1 MPLPQAAKHSAR
13 HAAHNSAKHPARH
26 AEDQALDPGAA
37 SATPAAALSSALPSS
52 PSSFPSALPAA
63 TLRCPPEELV
73 WRQRQAA
80 SLMETVASAVTG
92 HTLNLLD
99 HWQACLVLTDRD
111 GVVLASYGHQQ
122 LLGNDAPLLHPG
134 ARWREESLGHNAI
147 AETLN
152 APRANRL
159 ARIALEAHD
168 AECLKGLASA
178 SAALLAPASWSASR
192 GLTPGACEGCLGL
205 ICDPYRVRRYSL
217 GMLGVLADDIEQR
230 RLGEAHGHDHHLLRL
245 HLNCSQ
251 LDSPSAA
258 LLAIT
263 PQGQVAAASRR
274 GLQLLAAHLEL
285 TPAPDSAANAPDSAA
300 NAVDSDSCA
309 TRDDIHLL
317 LGQPLA
323 RWQLDWAPLA
333 QLADAQCVTL
343 TQHPR
348 FTGYTLR
355 AVLPRPRVVARAPAE
370 PPESQTPA
378 ETTTREAAC
387 HPSLARLHHG
397 DAGWARVCELLARL
411 VNARLPLLL
420 QGETGVGKEEVVK
433 ALHQASHRAHQPLVA
448 INCAALPDELVEA
461 ELFGYRRGAFTG
473 ADPAGREGRLLE
485 ANGGR
490 LFLDEIGDMP
500 LHVQARLLR
509 VLQEREVTPLG
520 GGKPQR
526 VDFELVAA
534 THQPLS
540 ELVKA
545 GRFRADLYYRLCGA
559 TIALPPLRER
569 HDIAGLSRALLTR
582 LCREQRR
589 EPPRITPA
597 FLDRLTRHDW
607 PGNVR
612 ELDNVLRLAL
622 ALCDGSA
629 LEPCHVML
637 AGDCLASQND
647 CLAVEDDCPA
657 AESEIA
663 HHPSQPSRLS
673 SLPDLSSVEELQSAL
688 DALGG
693 NVSRLAR
700 ELGISRTT
708 LYKRLGA
715 A

>member
-1 MPLPQAAKHSAR
+1 MTARHHSAS
-13 HAAHNSAKHPARH
+13 HVDNHVDNHTAAAPAH
-26 AEDQALDPGAA
+26 STPH
-37 SATPAAALSSALPSS
+37 PAAAPVALQHSSLV
-52 PSSFPSALPAA
+52 
-63 TLRCPPEELV
+63 CPPEELV

-80 SLMETVASAVTG
+80 SLMATVASAVAG

-122 LLGNDAPLLHPG
+122 LLGNDATLLRPG

-159 ARIALEAHD
+159 PRIALDAHD

-178 SAALLAPASWSASR
+178 SAALLAPASWNSRR

-205 ICDPYRVRRYSL
+205 ICDPYRVRQYSL

-230 RLGEAHGHDHHLLRL
+230 RLGEALGHDHHLLRL
-245 HLNCSQ
+245 HLNRSQ

-258 LLAIT
+258 LLAVT

-285 TPAPDSAANAPDSAA
+285 PPSPDCAEHPADNDSS
-300 NAVDSDSCA
+300 A
-309 TRDDIHLL
+309 TRDDLHLL

-323 RWQLDWAPLA
+323 RWQLDWEPLA
-333 QLADAQCVTL
+333 QLDDAECLTL
-343 TQHPR
+343 SQHPH
-348 FTGYTLR
+348 FTGYALCG
-355 AVLPRPRVVARAPAE
+355 VLPRPRIQARAPATHPTDE
-370 PPESQTPA
+370 RTGPLATQA
-378 ETTTREAAC
+378 AAC

-473 ADPAGREGRLLE
+473 ADPAGREGRLIE

-545 GRFRADLYYRLCGA
+545 GHFRADLYYRLCGA
-559 TIALPPLRER
+559 SIALPPLRDR
-569 HDIAGLSRALLTR
+569 QDMAGLSHALLTR
-582 LCREQRR
+582 LCREQQR
-589 EPPRITPA
+589 ELPRITPD
-597 FLDRLTRHDW
+597 FLNRLMQHDW

-622 ALCDGSA
+622 ALCDGPS
-629 LEPCHVML
+629 LEACHVML
-637 AGDCLASQND
+637 SGEFSSASHAQH
-647 CLAVEDDCPA
+647 CAM
-657 AESEIA
+657 
-663 HHPSQPSRLS
+663 
-673 SLPDLSSVEELQSAL
+673 LPPEKPPLPPLHDLSSAEELQSAL

>member
-1 MPLPQAAKHSAR
+1 MA
-13 HAAHNSAKHPARH
+13 
-26 AEDQALDPGAA
+26 
-37 SATPAAALSSALPSS
+37 
-52 PSSFPSALPAA
+52 
-63 TLRCPPEELV
+63 
-73 WRQRQAA
+73 
-80 SLMETVASAVTG
+80 TVASAVTG

-122 LLGNDAPLLHPG
+122 LLGHDAALLHPG

-205 ICDPYRVRRYSL
+205 ICDPYRVRQYSL

-230 RLGEAHGHDHHLLRL
+230 RLSEAHGHDHHLLRL
-245 HLNCSQ
+245 HLNRSQ

-274 GLQLLAAHLEL
+274 GLQLLASHLEL
-285 TPAPDSAANAPDSAA
+285 PSDPDSASHEANSTVRAA
-300 NAVDSDSCA
+300 GSDSCA

-333 QLADAQCVTL
+333 QLADAQCLTL

-370 PPESQTPA
+370 PPESKTPA
-378 ETTTREAAC
+378 ETATRETAC

-411 VNARLPLLL
+411 VDARLPLLL

-582 LCREQRR
+582 LCREQQR

-597 FLDRLTRHDW
+597 FLDRLTQHDW

-622 ALCDGSA
+622 ALCDGLA

-637 AGDCLASQND
+637 AGDCLASQNE
-647 CLAVEDDCPA
+647 CLAVEGDCPA
-657 AESEIA
+657 AEGQIA
-663 HHPSQPSRLS
+663 RQPSQSSGQS
-673 SLPDLSSVEELQSAL
+673 SLHDLSSAEELQSAL

>member
-1 MPLPQAAKHSAR
+1 MTARHHSASHVDNHVDN
-13 HAAHNSAKHPARH
+13 HADTHTA
-26 AEDQALDPGAA
+26 
-37 SATPAAALSSALPSS
+37 ATPAHSTPH
-52 PSSFPSALPAA
+52 PAA
-63 TLRCPPEELV
+63 DPLVLQHSSLVCPPEELV

-80 SLMETVASAVTG
+80 SLMATVEAAVAG

-111 GVVLASYGHQQ
+111 GVVLASYGHHQ
-122 LLGNDAPLLHPG
+122 LLGDDAALLQPG
-134 ARWREESLGHNAI
+134 ARWREESLGHNAV

-178 SAALLAPASWSASR
+178 SAALLAPASWSRRR

-205 ICDPYRVRRYSL
+205 ICDPYRVRQYSL

-245 HLNCSQ
+245 HLNRSQ

-285 TPAPDSAANAPDSAA
+285 TPASDSADTASHSAA
-300 NAVDSDSCA
+300 HAADSDSCA

-348 FTGYTLR
+348 FTGYSLC
-355 AVLPRPRVVARAPAE
+355 AAPPRPRVVARAPAKL
-370 PPESQTPA
+370 PESQPPA
-378 ETTTREAAC
+378 EAATRETAC

-411 VNARLPLLL
+411 VNAHLPLLL

-520 GGKPQR
+520 GGKAQR

-559 TIALPPLRER
+559 SIALPPLRER

-582 LCREQRR
+582 LCREQQR
-589 EPPRITPA
+589 ELPRITPA

-622 ALCDGSA
+622 VLCDGPV
-629 LEPCHVML
+629 LEPCHVIL

-647 CLAVEDDCPA
+647 CPA
-657 AESEIA
+657 SENEIA
-663 HHPSQPSRLS
+663 HQPPQTSGLPSLH
-673 SLPDLSSVEELQSAL
+673 DLSSAEELQSAL

>member
-1 MPLPQAAKHSAR
+1 MPLPHAAKHSAR

-26 AEDQALDPGAA
+26 AEDQALDRD
-37 SATPAAALSSALPSS
+37 SACATSAAAL
-52 PSSFPSALPAA
+52 PSSFPSALPPS

-73 WRQRQAA
+73 WRQRQTA
-80 SLMETVASAVTG
+80 SLMATVASAVAG

-122 LLGNDAPLLHPG
+122 LLGNDAALLHPG

-192 GLTPGACEGCLGL
+192 GLAPGACEGCLGL
-205 ICDPYRVRRYSL
+205 ICDPYRVRQYSL

-245 HLNCSQ
+245 HLNRSQ

-285 TPAPDSAANAPDSAA
+285 TPASENAANASNSTAHAA
-300 NAVDSDSCA
+300 DSDSCA

-333 QLADAQCVTL
+333 QLAEAQCVTL

-348 FTGYTLR
+348 FTGYTLC
-355 AVLPRPRVVARAPAE
+355 AAPPRPRVVPRAPAKH
-370 PPESQTPA
+370 PESQPPA
-378 ETTTREAAC
+378 ETAARETAC

-397 DAGWARVCELLARL
+397 DAGWARVCELLTRL

-559 TIALPPLRER
+559 SIALPPLRER

-582 LCREQRR
+582 LCREQQR
-589 EPPRITPA
+589 ELPRLTPA
-597 FLDRLTRHDW
+597 FLDRLTQHDW

-622 ALCDGSA
+622 ALCDGPT

-637 AGDCLASQND
+637 AGDCLASQG
-647 CLAVEDDCPA
+647 DCPA
-657 AESEIA
+657 SEGQIA
-663 HHPSQPSRLS
+663 RQPSQTSGQPSLH
-673 SLPDLSSVEELQSAL
+673 DLSSAEELQSAL
-688 DALGG
+688 DSLGG

>member
-1 MPLPQAAKHSAR
+1 MTARHHSAS
-13 HAAHNSAKHPARH
+13 HVDNHVDNHTA
-26 AEDQALDPGAA
+26 
-37 SATPAAALSSALPSS
+37 ATPAHSTPH
-52 PSSFPSALPAA
+52 PAA
-63 TLRCPPEELV
+63 APVALQHSSLVCPPEELV

-80 SLMETVASAVTG
+80 SLMATVASAVAG

-122 LLGNDAPLLHPG
+122 LLGNDATLLRPG

-159 ARIALEAHD
+159 ARIALDAHD

-178 SAALLAPASWSASR
+178 SAALLAPASWSSRR

-205 ICDPYRVRRYSL
+205 ICDPYRVRQYSL

-230 RLGEAHGHDHHLLRL
+230 RLGEALGHDHHLLRL
-245 HLNCSQ
+245 HLNRSQ

-285 TPAPDSAANAPDSAA
+285 PPSPDCADHPADNAR
-300 NAVDSDSCA
+300 CA
-309 TRDDIHLL
+309 TRDDLHLL

-333 QLADAQCVTL
+333 QLDDAECLTL
-343 TQHPR
+343 TQHPH
-348 FTGYTLR
+348 FTGYALCG
-355 AVLPRPRVVARAPAE
+355 VLPRPRIQARAPATHPTDE
-370 PPESQTPA
+370 RTGPLATQA
-378 ETTTREAAC
+378 AAC

-473 ADPAGREGRLLE
+473 ADPAGREGRLIE

-534 THQPLS
+534 THQPLC

-545 GRFRADLYYRLCGA
+545 GHFRADLYYRLCGA
-559 TIALPPLRER
+559 SIALPPLRER
-569 HDIAGLSRALLTR
+569 QDMAGLSHALLTR
-582 LCREQRR
+582 LCREQQR
-589 EPPRITPA
+589 ELPRITPD
-597 FLDRLTRHDW
+597 FLNRLMQHDW

-622 ALCDGSA
+622 ALCDGPS
-629 LEPCHVML
+629 LEACHVML
-637 AGDCLASQND
+637 SGEFSSASHAQH
-647 CLAVEDDCPA
+647 CAMLPPEKPPL
-657 AESEIA
+657 
-663 HHPSQPSRLS
+663 PSLH
-673 SLPDLSSVEELQSAL
+673 DLSSAEELQSAL

>member
-1 MPLPQAAKHSAR
+1 
-13 HAAHNSAKHPARH
+13 
-26 AEDQALDPGAA
+26 
-37 SATPAAALSSALPSS
+37 
-52 PSSFPSALPAA
+52 
-63 TLRCPPEELV
+63 
-73 WRQRQAA
+73 
-80 SLMETVASAVTG
+80 
-92 HTLNLLD
+92 
-99 HWQACLVLTDRD
+99 
-111 GVVLASYGHQQ
+111 
-122 LLGNDAPLLHPG
+122 
-134 ARWREESLGHNAI
+134 
-147 AETLN
+147 
-152 APRANRL
+152 
-159 ARIALEAHD
+159 
-168 AECLKGLASA
+168 
-178 SAALLAPASWSASR
+178 
-192 GLTPGACEGCLGL
+192 
-205 ICDPYRVRRYSL
+205 
-217 GMLGVLADDIEQR
+217 
-230 RLGEAHGHDHHLLRL
+230 
-245 HLNCSQ
+245 
-251 LDSPSAA
+251 
-258 LLAIT
+258 
-263 PQGQVAAASRR
+263 
-274 GLQLLAAHLEL
+274 
-285 TPAPDSAANAPDSAA
+285 
-300 NAVDSDSCA
+300 
-309 TRDDIHLL
+309 
-317 LGQPLA
+317 
-323 RWQLDWAPLA
+323 
-333 QLADAQCVTL
+333 
-343 TQHPR
+343 
-348 FTGYTLR
+348 
-355 AVLPRPRVVARAPAE
+355 
-370 PPESQTPA
+370 
-378 ETTTREAAC
+378 
-387 HPSLARLHHG
+387 
-397 DAGWARVCELLARL
+397 
-411 VNARLPLLL
+411 
-420 QGETGVGKEEVVK
+420 
-433 ALHQASHRAHQPLVA
+433 
-448 INCAALPDELVEA
+448 
-461 ELFGYRRGAFTG
+461 
-473 ADPAGREGRLLE
+473 
-485 ANGGR
+485 
-490 LFLDEIGDMP
+490 MP

-673 SLPDLSSVEELQSAL
+673 SLPDLSSAEELQSAL

>member
-1 MPLPQAAKHSAR
+1 MTARHHSAS
-13 HAAHNSAKHPARH
+13 HVDNHVDNHTA
-26 AEDQALDPGAA
+26 
-37 SATPAAALSSALPSS
+37 ATPAHSTPH
-52 PSSFPSALPAA
+52 PAA
-63 TLRCPPEELV
+63 APVALQHSSLVCPPEELV

-80 SLMETVASAVTG
+80 SLMATVASAVAG

-122 LLGNDAPLLHPG
+122 LLGNDAALLHPG

-205 ICDPYRVRRYSL
+205 ICDPYRVRQYSL

-245 HLNCSQ
+245 HLNRSQ

-285 TPAPDSAANAPDSAA
+285 TPASENAANASNSTAHAA
-300 NAVDSDSCA
+300 DSDSCA

-333 QLADAQCVTL
+333 QLAEAQCVTL

-348 FTGYTLR
+348 FTGYTLC
-355 AVLPRPRVVARAPAE
+355 AAPPRPRVVPRAPAKH
-370 PPESQTPA
+370 PESQPPA
-378 ETTTREAAC
+378 ETAARETAC

-397 DAGWARVCELLARL
+397 DAGWARVCELLTRL

-559 TIALPPLRER
+559 SIALPPLRER

-582 LCREQRR
+582 LCRVQQR
-589 EPPRITPA
+589 ELPRLTPA
-597 FLDRLTRHDW
+597 FLDRLTQHDW

-622 ALCDGSA
+622 ALCDGPT
-629 LEPCHVML
+629 LEPAHVML
-637 AGDCLASQND
+637 AGDCLASQGD
-647 CLAVEDDCPA
+647 CLAVEGDCPA
-657 AESEIA
+657 AEGEIA
-663 HHPSQPSRLS
+663 HQPSQPS
-673 SLPDLSSVEELQSAL
+673 SLPSLHDLSSAEELQSAL